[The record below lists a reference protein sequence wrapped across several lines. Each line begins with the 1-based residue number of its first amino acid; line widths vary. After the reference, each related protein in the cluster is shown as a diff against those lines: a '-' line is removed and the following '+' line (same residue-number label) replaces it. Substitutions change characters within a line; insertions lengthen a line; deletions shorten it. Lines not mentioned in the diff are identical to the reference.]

1 MDKETKKQLDAIE
14 KTVYRIEQDTIKIRK
29 ELKEH
34 IAEIWAIYKPL
45 KSILKPWDPSRKPEL
60 TESF

>member
-1 MDKETKKQLDAIE
+1 MDKETKKLLDAIE

-34 IAEIWAIYKPL
+34 IEEIWAVYKPL
-45 KSILKPWDPSRKPEL
+45 KKILKIFKKDE
-60 TESF
+60 

>member
-29 ELKEH
+29 ELKELTH
-34 IAEIWAIYKPL
+34 QKNEVICC
-45 KSILKPWDPSRKPEL
+45 ILDYVNV
-60 TESF
+60 

>member
-29 ELKEH
+29 RIKRT
-34 IAEIWAIYKPL
+34 Y
-45 KSILKPWDPSRKPEL
+45 
-60 TESF
+60 

>member
-14 KTVYRIEQDTIKIRK
+14 KAVYRIEQDTIKIRK

-34 IAEIWAIYKPL
+34 IAEIWAVYKPIQKL
-45 KSILKPWDPSRKPEL
+45 IKYFGK
-60 TESF
+60 